1 MAEERRS
8 KPSFFKVLL
17 NEDFTLQL
25 RLPAAFV
32 QKHGNI
38 LHENAVL
45 GASSGE
51 SWVVKLE
58 HIGEYEKCH
67 FTRGWP
73 KFAKDLGLKMGEF
86 LVFWLVGKSTFDVL
100 VFGISGCERVISNF
114 NSEFESSDSD
124 EEVQILSKYYTFS
137 ARGNHDS
144 QNPQQVLD
152 LSVTRN
158 DKKSKE
164 MKQTSNQII
173 SVAREKKALAS
184 IPLRRR
190 TRLTTQLPHVILPIA
205 STPMAGT
212 MIVENDDSSSASD
225 PSAGQEIESD
235 YYVHLATPLV
245 SLKRRKVL
253 TESHSDDMEANPP
266 ATGSHSQDLSARR
279 AMVSLVEETLDFD
292 FSFLDSRLFHEASSS
307 SLTSGL
313 ELATAKASLRHFLNM
328 NLNALGAMEKTI
340 VLSAAS
346 ILKSSPDFP
355 QTPLYDIL
363 NNLHSMFSAFQDSSL
378 TCSETLIQMGDFKAQ
393 KEKLDSML
401 AERKS
406 ILTNLQ

>member
-137 ARGNHDS
+137 ARGNHGTANDLLLVSTRSPTCRTQFPPSATGCLLLDS

-266 ATGSHSQDLSARR
+266 ATGSHSQHDERWSRWLRKHWTSISVSWIQDFFMRLLLQ
-279 AMVSLVEETLDFD
+279 VSL
-292 FSFLDSRLFHEASSS
+292 
-307 SLTSGL
+307 
-313 ELATAKASLRHFLNM
+313 LAWS
-328 NLNALGAMEKTI
+328 
-340 VLSAAS
+340 
-346 ILKSSPDFP
+346 
-355 QTPLYDIL
+355 
-363 NNLHSMFSAFQDSSL
+363 
-378 TCSETLIQMGDFKAQ
+378 
-393 KEKLDSML
+393 
-401 AERKS
+401 
-406 ILTNLQ
+406 

>member
-137 ARGNHDS
+137 ARGNHGTANDLLLVSTRSPTCRTQFPPSATGCLLLDS

-205 STPMAGT
+205 STPMAG
-212 MIVENDDSSSASD
+212 
-225 PSAGQEIESD
+225 
-235 YYVHLATPLV
+235 
-245 SLKRRKVL
+245 
-253 TESHSDDMEANPP
+253 
-266 ATGSHSQDLSARR
+266 
-279 AMVSLVEETLDFD
+279 
-292 FSFLDSRLFHEASSS
+292 
-307 SLTSGL
+307 
-313 ELATAKASLRHFLNM
+313 
-328 NLNALGAMEKTI
+328 
-340 VLSAAS
+340 
-346 ILKSSPDFP
+346 KSS
-355 QTPLYDIL
+355 QKVIL
-363 NNLHSMFSAFQDSSL
+363 MTWKQILQRPA
-378 TCSETLIQMGDFKAQ
+378 LILSTTSDG
-393 KEKLDSML
+393 LVG
-401 AERKS
+401 
-406 ILTNLQ
+406 